1 MSHTIISNRSRW
13 IVFAMSLSLLLTY
26 FVPIWRIDLFAPQYP
41 EGLTMKIWLKS
52 LSGDVEIING
62 LNHYIGMRH
71 ISVEMFPEFDVL
83 VYIVAFYILLG
94 LLVAYAGRLNILF
107 WYLVF
112 TAFGGAFSMYDFYRW
127 GYEYG
132 HNLDPTA
139 AIKVPGLSYQPP
151 VIGHK
156 RLLNFD
162 AYSQPD
168 VGGWIIFIAAAIMAF
183 VWLYEWNRF
192 RKKTIPSQMAAIVL
206 MSSFSFFSCKPEPE
220 AFNYGTDICHTC
232 KMGIVDRKFGSE
244 IVTDKGKVYKFDD
257 LGCMIRLMKSG
268 AFDQQKPALVLVMDY
283 EKENNLL
290 EVNSCKFVYGEDIR
304 TPMNFNTAAF
314 GTIPGANNFAKQGQ
328 NRNIVDWNYIYANI
342 E

>member
-1 MSHTIISNRSRW
+1 MSNTFISNRSRW

-26 FVPIWRIDLFAPQYP
+26 FVPVWRIDLFAPQYP

-52 LSGDVEIING
+52 LTGDVEIING

-71 ISVEMFPEFDVL
+71 ISVEMFPEFEIL
-83 VYIVAFYILLG
+83 IYIVAFYILLG

-112 TAFGGAFSMYDFYRW
+112 TAFGGVFSMYDFYRW

-151 VIGHK
+151 LLGHK

-168 VGGWIIFIAAAIMAF
+168 IGGWIIFVAATIMAL
-183 VWLYEWNRF
+183 VWLYEWNQF
-192 RKKTIPSQMAAIVL
+192 RKKSVSAPLTTMALVL
-206 MSSFSFFSCKPEPE
+206 GLGMISCEVKPEP
-220 AFNYGTDICHTC
+220 FKYGTDICYTC

-244 IVTDKGKVYKFDD
+244 IVTEKGKVYKFDD
-257 LGCMIRLMKSG
+257 IGCMIRLMKSG
-268 AFDQQKPALVLVMDY
+268 TFDQQKLAHVLVMDY

-290 EVNSCKFVYGEDIR
+290 DVNNCKFVYGEDVR

-314 GTIPGANNFAKQGQ
+314 ESELPANNFARNGQ
-328 NRNIVDWNYIYANI
+328 DRHIVDWKYIYKNI

>member
-1 MSHTIISNRSRW
+1 MYNAQISKKSRW
-13 IVFAMSLSLLLTY
+13 IVFGTSLLLLFTY
-26 FVPIWRIDLFAPQYP
+26 FLPVWRIDLFAPQYP
-41 EGLTMKIWLKS
+41 EGLTMKIWLNNI
-52 LSGDVEIING
+52 SGDVEIING

-71 ISVEMFPEFDVL
+71 ISVEMFPEFSFL
-83 VYIVAFYILLG
+83 IYIVAFYILLG
-94 LLVAYAGRLNILF
+94 IIVAYWGRLNILF

-112 TAFGGAFSMYDFYRW
+112 TAFGGVFAMFDFYRW

-139 AIKVPGLSYQPP
+139 AIKVPGLAYQPP

-162 AYSQPD
+162 AYSQPEI
-168 VGGWIIFIAAAIMAF
+168 GGWIVIGAATIMAL
-183 VWLYEWNRF
+183 VWFFEWNRQ
-192 RKKTIPSQMAAIVL
+192 RKHPMPHVL
-206 MSSFSFFSCKPEPE
+206 NWVGLGLLMTSMSCTAQPEP
-220 AFNYGTDICHTC
+220 FRYGVDLCHTC

-244 IVTDKGKVYKFDD
+244 IVTSTGKVYKFDD

-268 AFDQQKPALVLVMDY
+268 AMDQQKYAHILVMDF
-283 EKENNLL
+283 EQENHLMDV
-290 EVNSCKFVYGEDIR
+290 EQTKFVFGEDVR

-314 GTIPGANNFAKQGQ
+314 KDESSAQNFMRQGTGRKVA
-328 NRNIVDWNYIYANI
+328 DWKYIYEKI